1 MCTLE
6 SENHIDKIHCN
17 EKEKFLKTDKFS
29 DIALSNSIMRARLC
43 GVRKSYTMHVQTV

>member
-29 DIALSNSIMRARLC
+29 DIALSNSIMRARSC